1 MIKANLT
8 DEQWQTMVM
17 DSILQVQEANGSD
30 AIYASEVFDECP
42 ITQPNAFND
51 VLVQLKRAGKV
62 SGKLVK
68 DSNGGVIDIIIKVI
82 GV

>member
-1 MIKANLT
+1 MKARLSN
-8 DEQWQTMVM
+8 EQWREMVM
-17 DSILQVQEANGSD
+17 DSILQAEETNGSE
-30 AIYASEVFDECP
+30 AIYASEVFTDCP
-42 ITQPNAFND
+42 IVEPKDFNG

-82 GV
+82 GA